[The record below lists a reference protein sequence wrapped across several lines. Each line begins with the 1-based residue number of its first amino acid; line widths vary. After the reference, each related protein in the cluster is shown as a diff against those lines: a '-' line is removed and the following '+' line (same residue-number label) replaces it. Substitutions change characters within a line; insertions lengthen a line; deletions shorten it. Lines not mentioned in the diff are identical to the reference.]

1 MLTLAHGEM
10 ETLRILPPS
19 YAVRLYCIWYY
30 LASGTH
36 RSSLVIQEVDA
47 LARDWVQPPPGAAF
61 ALRIPVEFLPWQ
73 AAVCTKLAIS
83 SHNLL
88 IHSTAHGPIAICLGS
103 SPRIIIATFAILTSL
118 QLTSEETYLL
128 ATSGNN
134 PMRIEI
140 VSEAPPPPE
149 MP

>member
-1 MLTLAHGEM
+1 M
-10 ETLRILPPS
+10 R
-19 YAVRLYCIWYY
+19 
-30 LASGTH
+30 
-36 RSSLVIQEVDA
+36 
-47 LARDWVQPPPGAAF
+47 
-61 ALRIPVEFLPWQ
+61 
-73 AAVCTKLAIS
+73 TKLAIS

-103 SPRIIIATFAILTSL
+103 SLRIIIATFAILTSL